1 MRKLTKGAAM
11 KNPAEDNFAPVHRLI
26 KRGEFEEAIARLV
39 DTETGRIRSEFASD
53 TNHAWYC
60 VADSKLRLG
69 DASEAIS
76 AFKKAYRAAP
86 EDVQCLLAIGNCYDM
101 LKKPKLAERFL
112 RKALLLN
119 PIGRNK
125 AAVLVNLGNSLLD
138 QHRWA
143 DAMECFAAPSKRK
156 DDIGATARK
165 NRAIAKASLKA
176 AS

>member
-1 MRKLTKGAAM
+1 MT
-11 KNPAEDNFAPVHRLI
+11 NSAEDYFAPVHMLM
-26 KRGEFEEAIARLV
+26 KQGKFEEVISRLV
-39 DTETGRIRSEFASD
+39 DTETGRIKSEFASD
-53 TNHAWYC
+53 ANHAWYC

-69 DASEAIS
+69 NACDAIP

-86 EDVQCLLAIGNCYDM
+86 QDMQCLLAIGNCYDV

-119 PIGRNK
+119 PIGRNR

-143 DAMECFAAPSKRK
+143 DAMECFAEPSKRK
-156 DDIGATARK
+156 DSIGEIARK
-165 NRAIAKASLKA
+165 NRAIAKANLKA
-176 AS
+176 CHVPRPGK